1 MLRNYLNNIFCSH
14 FEYLFEHYSTLFI
27 ESVTFSVIE
36 TVAVYLQSPRKK
48 AFPENKSNFSIWSL
62 WLSQIVIW
70 LLQLRQPSIEFDSY
84 FLIQLKIHATSILF
98 KLKEYSVD
106 PSILQEQSF
115 LYDYS
120 EISSCPNTAAVA
132 APAPA
137 PIPEVAVV
145 MVQRP
150 DVVSRQRSK
159 FPLALKQK
167 VILKYHLFQE
177 KYPGRAREVTLKF
190 FLKDGVRLTNLK
202 AFLSQD
208 GKIMFEDSNLE
219 DRSKIRTADSYLLQI
234 EQHIENHQNNRC

>member
-1 MLRNYLNNIFCSH
+1 M
-14 FEYLFEHYSTLFI
+14 
-27 ESVTFSVIE
+27 
-36 TVAVYLQSPRKK
+36 
-48 AFPENKSNFSIWSL
+48 
-62 WLSQIVIW
+62 
-70 LLQLRQPSIEFDSY
+70 
-84 FLIQLKIHATSILF
+84 
-98 KLKEYSVD
+98 EYSVD

-115 LYDYS
+115 LNDYS
-120 EISSCPNTAAVA
+120 EIPSCPNTAVVA
-132 APAPA
+132 APASA

-202 AFLSQD
+202 AFLSQE

-219 DRSKIRTADSYLLQI
+219 DISKITVMGGGIAFSCLLC
-234 EQHIENHQNNRC
+234 EQLYIKIFCHFQCG